1 MLPLHS
7 QEFRRRSGC
16 LRNYTDTATDTT
28 VVTVFCSR
36 SGTIMPLRIR
46 LPVAAAASLLTLFT
60 PPVDAD
66 QFHVEPTSA
75 ALGGPHERLQMV
87 STEPDTVRGPVDI
100 TRSVTYNNLTPV
112 VISVSPTGVVTPLK
126 SGVAVVRIEHGD
138 AAVEVS
144 IEVSGMAGGL
154 PVSFQKAV
162 MPILSKAG
170 CNQGACHASQYGK
183 GGLKLSL
190 LGYAPEQDYPALVR
204 DLHQRR
210 VSVVQPKDSLI
221 LKKATL
227 ETGHGGG
234 MRFRRGSY
242 SYNVVQAWIAG
253 GLEQPDVKK
262 DAQVVSLSI
271 TPTKRLYQAGQTQ
284 QLRVVARYSDDT
296 VRDVTHIARY
306 DSLGESVA
314 SVDEVGH
321 LEIVGH
327 GQAAIMIRFE
337 GQATVSH
344 VLSPYQENVNLTKFV
359 PNNFIDEKV
368 KDHWQRLGVQ
378 PSEICS
384 DEHFIRRAFLDAI
397 GTLPSPDRV
406 NIFLQ
411 STATDKRAQLIDE
424 LLGLTGDPARDIYGN
439 EWSAWWT
446 LKWGDLVRINRNTL
460 GDGGMWAFSNWVRKS
475 LRENKPVDQFVREII
490 TAQGSIFQ
498 NGPANYFKTAK
509 TPTDLAETTAQVF
522 LGVRLQCAK
531 CHHHPF
537 ESYSQG
543 DYYGLAAFFTRVG
556 TKASTDFGALGADTV
571 VKLNPTGSIRHP
583 RTRETMAPKP
593 LGDEAGDTADVRDL
607 RRPLAEWLTSRENDL
622 FSRNIVNRVWG
633 YFMAKGIVEPI
644 DDMRATNPP
653 SNPELLDALAQD
665 FVDHGFDL
673 KHLMKSIMT
682 SRVYQLDASPRSEN
696 ATDERLYLHYY
707 VKRMPAE
714 ALLDGI
720 DFACGTQERFSGVP
734 VGTRAIELPD
744 PNYTSYFLDT
754 LGRPQ
759 RVITCECERTAQPN
773 LSQVLHIANG
783 DVVNRKLADKSGRIT
798 QLEKKDD
805 QKAIPELYLVT
816 MSRAPTPEE
825 FKTASAVI
833 AGSENRRQGLEDLLW
848 ALLNSREFLFIH

>member
-1 MLPLHS
+1 M
-7 QEFRRRSGC
+7 
-16 LRNYTDTATDTT
+16 NAAADTT
-28 VVTVFCSR
+28 VF
-36 SGTIMPLRIR
+36 TIFSFPPGAIMSLKSTFF
-46 LPVAAAASLLTLFT
+46 VAATAAT
-60 PPVDAD
+60 
-66 QFHVEPTSA
+66 A
-75 ALGGPHERLQMV
+75 ALLSSLTAQAAADRFTMGPNSATLVGPHERLQMV
-87 STEPDTVRGPVDI
+87 ATEQVTAGRPVDV
-100 TRSVTYNNLTPV
+100 TRSVTYRNLTPELV
-112 VISVSPTGVVTPLK
+112 KVWPTGLGTPLR
-126 SGVAVVRIEHGD
+126 SGSAAIKVERGEATVV
-138 AAVEVS
+138 VS
-144 IEVSGMAGGL
+144 IEVSGLDSAL
-154 PVSFQKAV
+154 PVSFQKDV

-210 VSVVQPKDSLI
+210 VSVVQPEDSLV

-227 ETGHGGG
+227 QTSHGGG
-234 MRFRRGSY
+234 LRFRSGSY
-242 SYNVVQAWIAG
+242 SYNTVKAWIAG
-253 GLEQPDVKK
+253 GVSQPDVRK
-262 DAQVVSLSI
+262 DARVVSLSI
-271 TPTKRLYQAGQTQ
+271 TPTNRVYQADQTQ
-284 QLRVVARYSDDT
+284 QLRVVAHYSDNT
-296 VRDVTHIARY
+296 ARDVTHVARY

-314 SVDEVGH
+314 SVDESGH
-321 LEIVGH
+321 VEIVGG
-327 GQAAIMIRFE
+327 GQAAIMIRYE

-344 VLSPYQENVNLTKFV
+344 VLSPFQENVDLTAFV
-359 PNNFIDEKV
+359 SHNFIDEKI
-368 KDHWQRLGVQ
+368 KAHWQRLGVQ
-378 PSEICS
+378 PSGICS

-397 GTLPSPDRV
+397 GTLPTPDRV
-406 NIFLQ
+406 KQFLN
-411 STATDKRAQLIDE
+411 SKETDKRIQLIDE

-460 GDGGMWAFSNWVRKS
+460 GDGGMWAFSNWVRNS

-490 TAQGSIFQ
+490 TAQGSIYQ

-509 TPTDLAETTAQVF
+509 TATDLAETTAQVF

-537 ESYSQG
+537 EAYSQA

-571 VKLNPTGSIRHP
+571 VKINPSGSIRHP
-583 RTRETMAPKP
+583 RTRQTMAPKP
-593 LGDEAGDTADVRDL
+593 LGDEATDTTDVRDL
-607 RRPLAEWLTSRENDL
+607 RRPLADWLTSPNNDL

-665 FVDHGFDL
+665 FVDNGFDL
-673 KHLMKSIMT
+673 KHLMKSIMM
-682 SRVYQLDASPRSEN
+682 SRVYQLDSNPRAEN
-696 ATDERLYLHYY
+696 VTDERLYLHYY

-714 ALLDGI
+714 ALLDSI
-720 DFACGTQERFSGVP
+720 DFACGTRERFRGVP

-773 LSQVLHIANG
+773 LAQVLHIANG

-798 QLEKKDD
+798 QLEKEDD
-805 QKAIPELYLVT
+805 QTVITELYLVT
-816 MSRAPTPEE
+816 MSRTPTSAEINS
-825 FKTASAVI
+825 ASAII

-848 ALLNSREFLFIH
+848 ALLNSREFLFVH

>member
-1 MLPLHS
+1 MP
-7 QEFRRRSGC
+7 FRI
-16 LRNYTDTATDTT
+16 T
-28 VVTVFCSR
+28 F
-36 SGTIMPLRIR
+36 
-46 LPVAAAASLLTLFT
+46 PVAATAALMSFSTAS
-60 PPVDAD
+60 VVAD
-66 QFHVEPTSA
+66 QFSVEPVSA
-75 ALGGPHERLQMV
+75 ALVGPHERLQMV
-87 STEPDTVRGPVDI
+87 ATEPDAAGGPVDV
-100 TRSVTYNNLTPV
+100 TRSVTYRNLTPDL
-112 VISVSPTGVVTPLK
+112 ITVSTTGVVTPLK
-126 SGVAVVRIEHGD
+126 SGTAAVRIERGD
-138 AAVEVS
+138 AAVEVP
-144 IEVSGMAGGL
+144 IEVSGMGGEF
-154 PVSFQKAV
+154 PVSFQKDV
-162 MPILSKAG
+162 MPVLSKAG

-210 VSVVQPKDSLI
+210 VSAVRPEDSLV

-234 MRFRRGSY
+234 MRFRSGSY
-242 SYNVVQAWIAG
+242 SYNVVKAWIAD
-253 GLEQPDVKK
+253 GLKQPDAKK

-271 TPTKRLYQAGQTQ
+271 SPSNRVYLADQTQ
-284 QLRVVARYSDDT
+284 QLRVVAHYSDNT
-296 VRDVTHIARY
+296 TRDVTHVARY
-306 DSLGESVA
+306 DSLGENVA
-314 SVDEVGH
+314 GVDKSGH
-321 LEIVGH
+321 VEIVGH

-337 GQATVSH
+337 GQATVAH
-344 VLSPYQENVNLTKFV
+344 VLSPHRENVDLTGFAA
-359 PNNFIDEKV
+359 NNFIDENV
-368 KDHWQRLGVQ
+368 KAHWRRLGVQ
-378 PSEICS
+378 PSGLCS
-384 DEHFIRRAFLDAI
+384 DEHFIRRAFIDAI
-397 GTLPSPDRV
+397 GTLPTPERV
-406 NIFLQ
+406 NTFLQ
-411 STATDKRAQLIDE
+411 SKEADKRVQLIDE
-424 LLGLTGDPARDIYGN
+424 LLGLAGDPARDIYGN

-460 GDGGMWAFSNWVRKS
+460 GDGGMWAFSNWVRNS
-475 LRENKPVDQFVREII
+475 LRENKPVDQFVRAII
-490 TAQGSIFQ
+490 TAQGSIYQ

-509 TPTDLAETTAQVF
+509 TPTDLAETTAQIF

-537 ESYSQG
+537 EAYSQA

-583 RTRETMAPKP
+583 RTRQTMAPKP
-593 LGDEAGDTADVRDL
+593 LGDEAGDMADVRDL
-607 RRPLAEWLTSRENDL
+607 RRPLSEWITSPDNDL

-633 YFMAKGIVEPI
+633 HFMAKGIVEPI

-653 SNPELLDALAQD
+653 SNPELLEALAQD

-682 SRVYQLDASPRSEN
+682 SRVYQLDASPRPEN
-696 ATDERLYLHYY
+696 ATDDRLYLHYY

-720 DFACGTQERFSGVP
+720 DFACGTRERFSGVP

-783 DVVNRKLADKSGRIT
+783 DVVNRKLTDKAGRIT
-798 QLEKKDD
+798 QLEKADD
-805 QKAIPELYLVT
+805 QKAIAELYLVT
-816 MSRAPTPEE
+816 MSRPPTPAE
-825 FKTASAVI
+825 FTQASAVI